1 MWYDSRIGSNQSASD
16 KPVTRRLLTRQHS
29 NARPITVAMLLCALL
44 AQTVLGP
51 LARSWAAQVTAF
63 DVEIMAS
70 MCSQHGGGVP
80 SKPDRDHCPQMQCCL
95 ASARQHVDD
104 VAVIA
109 TDTPWLVAKL
119 DAGLEMSWPVITVN
133 RLERIV
139 EKPQQARAP
148 PA

>member
-1 MWYDSRIGSNQSASD
+1 MWYGSKIGSDQSASD
-16 KPVTRRLLTRQHS
+16 RLVTRRLPTRQQS
-29 NARPITVAMLLCALL
+29 NARPITVALLLCAFL
-44 AQTVLGP
+44 AQLVVGP
-51 LARSWAAQVTAF
+51 LARSGVAQVAAF

-104 VAVIA
+104 VATIA
-109 TDTPWLVAKL
+109 SDTPWLLSEL
-119 DAGLEMSWPVITVN
+119 DTGLCTSWSVITVN
-133 RLERIV
+133 RLERIAQ
-139 EKPQQARAP
+139 KPQQARAP